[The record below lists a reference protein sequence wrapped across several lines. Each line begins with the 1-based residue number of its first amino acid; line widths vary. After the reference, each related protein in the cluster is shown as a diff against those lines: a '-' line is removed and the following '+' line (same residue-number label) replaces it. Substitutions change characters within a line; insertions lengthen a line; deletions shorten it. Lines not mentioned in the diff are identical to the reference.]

1 MGTVKTGETELLNLS
16 AFQTGALEILES
28 YDYEIADLRYIEEL
42 KQIVVTIIGVVIFI
56 TPDDI
61 SLSFEINSIPEFV
74 ANLILILSEQINP
87 KNIHVTDS
95 FIITTSTS
103 GEKTAVFGEDAKM
116 IRNQDL
122 SKTLYKR
129 SQYMDILTDKSI
141 KFYNC

>member
-1 MGTVKTGETELLNLS
+1 MGTVKTGENELLNVS
-16 AFQTGALEILES
+16 EFQTGALEILES